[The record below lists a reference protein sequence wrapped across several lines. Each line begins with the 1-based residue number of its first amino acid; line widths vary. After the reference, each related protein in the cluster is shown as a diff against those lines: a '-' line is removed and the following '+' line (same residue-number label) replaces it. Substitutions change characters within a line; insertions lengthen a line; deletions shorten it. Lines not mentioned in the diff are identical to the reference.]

1 MISRYKLYSD
11 AQLTELIQRHDTYA
25 FEELYQRYWGLLYSF
40 ARRMLD
46 NDEEA
51 EDAVQESFINLYER
65 APGLYIQHSISAYL
79 YRSLRNNLINI
90 NKHKKIKETVLS
102 SFKEHYERG
111 VFETDETLRERE
123 LARLIETEIENLPP
137 KMRRIF
143 ELSRKQ
149 YLSHKQIAA
158 VEGVSEGTVKKQLY
172 YAINKLRSRLGCM
185 FWMGMMQAILWLHR
199 NF

>member
-1 MISRYKLYSD
+1 MSSRYKLYSD
-11 AQLTELIQRHDTYA
+11 AQLTELIQRQDTYA
-25 FEELYQRYWGLLYSF
+25 FEELYNRYWGMLYSF

-51 EDAVQESFINLYER
+51 EDLVQESFLSLYEK
-65 APGLYIQHSISAYL
+65 APGLYIEHSVSAYL
-79 YRSLRNNLINI
+79 YRSLRNSLINL
-90 NKHKKIKETVLS
+90 NKHKKIKAVVLS
-102 SFKEHYERG
+102 SFKAYYEKG
-111 VFETDETLRERE
+111 VFETDNIVRERE
-123 LARLIETEIENLPP
+123 LARLIEAEIENLPP

-149 YLSHKQIAA
+149 YLSHKDIAKT
-158 VEGVSEGTVKKQLY
+158 EGVSEGTVKKQLH

-185 FWMGMMQAILWLHR
+185 FWMGMMQAVLWLHR